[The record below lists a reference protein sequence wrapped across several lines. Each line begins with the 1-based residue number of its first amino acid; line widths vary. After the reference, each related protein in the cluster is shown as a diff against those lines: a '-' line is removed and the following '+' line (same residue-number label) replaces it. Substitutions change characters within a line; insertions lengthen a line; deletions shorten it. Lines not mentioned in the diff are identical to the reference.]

1 MNAKLIGIV
10 AEIGTTSLTMIWT
23 WRNLSGFSTMTIK
36 SIAKVLTQGIGIAI
50 GAIVFGSQYLFLFFS
65 AIQSGDHSGAG
76 LEDERD
82 RMYEL
87 YATQLSSGI
96 FGLALVTVLILMGWF
111 NLSINTG
118 LIAIVYSGFTAVVA
132 SGFLRMYLYR

>member
-1 MNAKLIGIV
+1 MNTKLIGIL
-10 AEIGTTSLTMIWT
+10 AEIGATSLTMMWT
-23 WRNLSGFSTMTIK
+23 WRNLSGFSMTIK
-36 SIAKVLTQGIGIAI
+36 SISKVLTQGIGIV
-50 GAIVFGSQYLFLFFS
+50 IVAVVLVSIFVSIFS
-65 AIQSGDHSGAG
+65 AVQSGDHSGAG

-96 FGLALVTVLILMGWF
+96 FGLAMVTVLILMGWF
-111 NLSINTG
+111 NLSVNAG

-132 SGFLRMYLYR
+132 SGILKMYLYR

>member
-36 SIAKVLTQGIGIAI
+36 SIAQVLTKGIGIGI
-50 GAIVFGSQYLFLFFS
+50 GAIVLVSIFVSIFS
-65 AIQSGDHSGAG
+65 AVQSGDHSGAG

-82 RMYEL
+82 KMYEL

-96 FGLALVTVLILMGWF
+96 FGVALIGVLIQMGWF
-111 NLSINTG
+111 NLSVNEG
-118 LIAIVYSGFTAVVA
+118 LIVLVYSGFTAVVA
-132 SGFLRMYLYR
+132 SGILRMYLYR

>member
-1 MNAKLIGIV
+1 MNTKLIGIL
-10 AEIGTTSLTMIWT
+10 AEIGATSLTMMWT
-23 WRNLSGFSTMTIK
+23 WRNLSEFSTMTIK
-36 SIAKVLTQGIGIAI
+36 SISKVLTQGIGIV
-50 GAIVFGSQYLFLFFS
+50 IVAVVLVSILVSIFS
-65 AIQSGDHSGAG
+65 AVQSGDHSGAG

-96 FGLALVTVLILMGWF
+96 FGLAMVTVLILMGWF
-111 NLSINTG
+111 NLSVNAG

-132 SGFLRMYLYR
+132 SGILKMYLYR

>member
-36 SIAKVLTQGIGIAI
+36 SIAQVLTKGIGIAI
-50 GAIVFGSQYLFLFFS
+50 GAIVLVSIFVSIFS
-65 AIQSGDHSGAG
+65 AVQSGDHSGAG

-96 FGLALVTVLILMGWF
+96 FGVALIGVLIQMGWF
-111 NLSINTG
+111 NLSVNEG
-118 LIAIVYSGFTAVVA
+118 LIVLVYSGFTAVVA

>member
-36 SIAKVLTQGIGIAI
+36 SIAQVLTKGIGIAI
-50 GAIVFGSQYLFLFFS
+50 GAIVLVSIFVSIFS
-65 AIQSGDHSGAG
+65 AVQSGDHSGAG

-82 RMYEL
+82 KMYEL

-96 FGLALVTVLILMGWF
+96 FGVAIVGVLIQMGWF
-111 NLSINTG
+111 NLSVNAG
-118 LIAIVYSGFTAVVA
+118 LIVLVYSGFTAVVA
-132 SGFLRMYLYR
+132 SGILRMYLYR

>member
-1 MNAKLIGIV
+1 MNAKLTGIV
-10 AEIGTTSLTMIWT
+10 AEIGATSLTMIWT

-50 GAIVFGSQYLFLFFS
+50 GAIVLVSIFVSIFS